1 MLRDTE
7 GTISGHNR
15 LFNKSFRFLAVN
27 WIFESYFINM
37 NIC

>member
-15 LFNKSFRFLAVN
+15 LFNKSFHLLAVN
-27 WIFESYFINM
+27 WIFQSYIINKT
-37 NIC
+37 IC